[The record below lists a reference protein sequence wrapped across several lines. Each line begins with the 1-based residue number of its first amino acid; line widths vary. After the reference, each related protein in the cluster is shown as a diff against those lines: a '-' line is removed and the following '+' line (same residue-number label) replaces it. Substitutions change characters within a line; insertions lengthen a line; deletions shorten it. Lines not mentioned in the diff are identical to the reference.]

1 MLKNIITLTIAS
13 LIGFLLFYIF
23 AVAYVYVNMN
33 GERPYIIKD
42 EKSLKF
48 HIKYTNKLHH
58 LAGIPGKQNEEK
70 KPEDYIFTIVNK
82 FKDKDDKIL
91 FQGDSYIETLTHYKN
106 AYKILKNFSK
116 ENNVGIINSGI
127 GSYSPSLMNLQYDVM
142 EKDFNILPN
151 IVVAYFD
158 QSDVGDENC
167 RYKNNRVFDVNGN
180 LIRIREE
187 KYSADIFN
195 YTTIHKESEI
205 LLLETTKLN
214 KAIKLTNFNLDY
226 KFMKQKSKLLKKFKR
241 IKKFGFKNRSLPKC
255 YWQDIEKPLI
265 ENNLSQIN
273 YFSDRV
279 KEYIEKISKKEYIE
293 KIFIVTFPH
302 KANLFPTKNSLGKEV
317 FYKANVQ
324 NIVEK
329 ISKDYPNIEHINFL
343 DEIRGNEKYLFE
355 NAYIDFDPH
364 LKEKFHSDLF
374 LKTILSK
381 LEIYVNS
388 N

>member
-1 MLKNIITLTIAS
+1 
-13 LIGFLLFYIF
+13 
-23 AVAYVYVNMN
+23 
-33 GERPYIIKD
+33 
-42 EKSLKF
+42 
-48 HIKYTNKLHH
+48 
-58 LAGIPGKQNEEK
+58 
-70 KPEDYIFTIVNK
+70 
-82 FKDKDDKIL
+82 
-91 FQGDSYIETLTHYKN
+91 
-106 AYKILKNFSK
+106 
-116 ENNVGIINSGI
+116 
-127 GSYSPSLMNLQYDVM
+127 
-142 EKDFNILPN
+142 
-151 IVVAYFD
+151 
-158 QSDVGDENC
+158 
-167 RYKNNRVFDVNGN
+167 
-180 LIRIREE
+180 
-187 KYSADIFN
+187 
-195 YTTIHKESEI
+195 
-205 LLLETTKLN
+205 
-214 KAIKLTNFNLDY
+214 
-226 KFMKQKSKLLKKFKR
+226 MKQKSKLLKKFKR